1 MVPLLESA
9 AKLPL
14 PTWTDTHQPEVG
26 ALPWRWQ
33 FRGGVSPTLSNH
45 MLPFALSAAKQLFRT
60 ETVSHP
66 VPGGEGSCSEGL
78 TPFRQQYIVVS
89 V

>member
-26 ALPWRWQ
+26 ALPYLWQ
-33 FRGGVSPTLSNH
+33 FCGGLVPTLSNH
-45 MLPFALSAAKQLFRT
+45 MLPSALSAAKQLYQT

-66 VPGGEGSCSEGL
+66 VPGGDGSLHVGL
-78 TPFRQQYIVVS
+78 TPVRQQYIVVS